1 MNEAAEPAPE
11 PSISMSHF
19 TPDALDR
26 ELLAMLQLNAR
37 ESVTT
42 LGKKLGCARTT
53 VIARISRLEKTGV
66 IAGYTVRLNQAALA
80 RSLQACVGLSV
91 QPKAG
96 GEVLKR
102 LSKMPEVKEV
112 YSVSGEFDYLAWI
125 RTELPDQLDR
135 LLDAIGAIEGV
146 TRTRTSVVLAQR
158 I

>member
-1 MNEAAEPAPE
+1 
-11 PSISMSHF
+11 MSHF

-26 ELLAMLQLNAR
+26 ELLALLQTNAR

-53 VIARISRLEKTGV
+53 VIARIAKLEKTGV
-66 IAGYTVRLNQAALA
+66 IAGYSVRLNQAALE

-96 GEVLKR
+96 TEVLKR
-102 LSKMPEVKEV
+102 LAKMPEIKEV
-112 YSVSGEFDYLAWI
+112 YSVSGEYDYIAWI
-125 RTELPDQLDR
+125 RAELPDQLDR
-135 LLDAIGAIEGV
+135 LLDAIGAVDGV
-146 TRTRTSVVLAQR
+146 SRTHTSIVLAQR

>member
-1 MNEAAEPAPE
+1 
-11 PSISMSHF
+11 MSHF

-26 ELLAMLQLNAR
+26 ELLALLQTNAR

-53 VIARISRLEKTGV
+53 VIARIAKLEKTGV
-66 IAGYTVRLNQAALA
+66 IAGYSVRLNQAALE

-96 GEVLKR
+96 TEVLKR
-102 LSKMPEVKEV
+102 LAKMPEIKEV
-112 YSVSGEFDYLAWI
+112 YSVSGAYDYIAWI
-125 RTELPDQLDR
+125 RAELPDQLDR
-135 LLDAIGAIEGV
+135 LLDAIGAVDGV
-146 TRTRTSVVLAQR
+146 SRTHTSIVLAQR

>member
-1 MNEAAEPAPE
+1 MSEQPESAP
-11 PSISMSHF
+11 PSVISMANF

-26 ELLAMLQLNAR
+26 ELLALLQLNAR

-53 VIARISRLEKTGV
+53 VIARIARLEKTGV
-66 IAGYTVRLNQAALA
+66 IAGYTVRLNQAAME

-91 QPKAG
+91 LPKAG

-102 LSKMPEVKEV
+102 LAKMPEIKQV
-112 YSVSGEFDYLAWI
+112 YSVSGEFDYLAWV
-125 RTELPDQLDR
+125 RAELPDQLDR
-135 LLDAIGAIEGV
+135 LLDAVGAIEGV